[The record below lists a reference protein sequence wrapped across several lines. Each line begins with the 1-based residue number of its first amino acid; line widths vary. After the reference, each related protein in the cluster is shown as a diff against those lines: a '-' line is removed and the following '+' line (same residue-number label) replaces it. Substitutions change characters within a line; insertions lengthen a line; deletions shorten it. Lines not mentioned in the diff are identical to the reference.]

1 MDEDDEAHQR
11 RMQEK
16 ARRRAP
22 QHKYRDML
30 QQLANRKID
39 EVCIEL
45 DDLAAVCSAV
55 SHPLRGQFVLTM
67 SVCAV

>member
-45 DDLAAVCSAV
+45 DDLAAVCNAV
-55 SHPLRGQFVLTM
+55 SRPLRGQFVLTM